1 MPRLLLATN
10 NRGKAAELRTLLD
23 GCGWE
28 TVTPQAIGLA
38 FDVEETGETYH
49 DNARIKALAG
59 MHGSGLVTLADD
71 SGLEV
76 QALGGEPGVHSACF
90 LGEEATFEQRFA
102 EIERRLAGL
111 PFEQRTCRFVAVV
124 AVADVRTG
132 EVRFAEGE
140 VRGLVASQPRGEGG
154 FGYDPIFWSPEQSA
168 TFGELPEHEKAII
181 SHRARAVANAR
192 QILLELLY
200 AHQEALSSYVSQS
213 RSS

>member
-1 MPRLLLATN
+1 VPRLLLATN
-10 NRGKAAELRTLLD
+10 NPGKAAELRTLLE

-28 TVTPQAIGLA
+28 TVTPQDIGLA
-38 FDVEETGETYH
+38 LGVEETGETYH
-49 DNARIKALAG
+49 DNARIKAVAG
-59 MHGSGLVTLADD
+59 MQASGLVTVADD

-76 QALGGEPGVHSACF
+76 QALAGEPGVHSARF
-90 LGEEATFEQRFA
+90 LGESATFEQRFA
-102 EIERRLAGL
+102 EIQRRLAGL
-111 PFEQRTCRFVAVV
+111 PLEQRTCRFVAVV

-192 QILLELLY
+192 QILIELLY
-200 AHQEALSSYVSQS
+200 DHQKAPSSYASQS